1 MAGRAGR
8 MEGKGEQAVGR
19 KGDIGEERQGERE
32 LREQDRRSVE
42 ENRTFSYCVNPRP
55 AGTFLPWCGVGQMH

>member
-1 MAGRAGR
+1 MK
-8 MEGKGEQAVGR
+8 EGKEEAGGR
-19 KGDIGEERQGERE
+19 KGEEREGERE

-55 AGTFLPWCGVGQMH
+55 AGNFIPCCGVGQMH